1 MWKDAKNKLST
12 EELIEISKV
21 VRRKRITN
29 WEKMKTKQEKN
40 IERMVYK
47 DRKCEEHKIC
57 TKIEENKKKKKEEN
71 TITNRVTG
79 EMDEIEAQDSANH
92 MLFSL

>member
-1 MWKDAKNKLST
+1 MKAMWKDAKNKLST

-57 TKIEENKKKKKEEN
+57 TKI
-71 TITNRVTG
+71 
-79 EMDEIEAQDSANH
+79 
-92 MLFSL
+92 